1 MSIVAVLSAYR
12 FHQVGLTRFG
22 ALPTMK
28 RRLITVGLFA
38 ACALLLPA
46 ASAFAQSGT
55 GRITGTITSVESNLP
70 MQGVRVTLLGTQ
82 QTVTTNP
89 QGRYVLTGIATGL
102 WRIRT
107 SAIGYSPVVIDSIP
121 VTSGQ
126 TATVD
131 IQLKHQ
137 TVQLE
142 QVVVTGYGSLAKR
155 DVTGAIGQVAAQEI
169 KQEPVTNAIDA
180 IKGRIPGVDIVST
193 GNKPGDGVRVRIR
206 GQRSLKAS
214 NDPLYVLDGIPMA
227 GGIGDLNPS
236 DIESIEVLKD
246 ASATAIYGSRG
257 ANGVVLVT
265 STKGKAGN
273 TRTTY
278 DTYVG
283 AQKVARSVRVYNGP
297 EYAAYKR
304 ETYKNGNTGKALYT
318 CGGVVSQTDCAEGD
332 LIAFSDPNEFAA
344 LKNGTF
350 TDWQNLITRQGT
362 QVSHQL
368 SVTGGNDRNQFA
380 VSGNLLKQIGTTISQ
395 AYDRKSMRVNY
406 EGQARD
412 RFRVGGS
419 ALLVRSLQNLGRGD
433 GLYSEAL
440 ADSPLSLPYDSL
452 GRIVFKP
459 TVDPQRDNPLSDAN
473 NWLND
478 NQRTRVFGTLFA
490 TLSLAEGLDYR
501 ANFGPD
507 LTFNR
512 NGQFVGSQTQQQ
524 QGAGTVQSIRDQK
537 TFDYTLDN
545 ILTYK
550 KALGSA
556 HKVDA
561 TLLYSVEKQSFEEN
575 FGASNNLPYESAGY
589 FNLGA
594 GSVVA
599 GLSSQISQWALQ
611 SYMARLNYTLLDK
624 YLLTLT
630 SRVDGSSRL
639 AEGNKFATFPSV
651 ALGWRV
657 LDDATGQKMGPLS
670 SLKLRG
676 SFGTTGNTSVDPYQ
690 TQGSLNRTA
699 YAFSNS
705 GAFGYQPGS
714 LANPELRWEKTATVD
729 GGADFGLMDG
739 RLSGTLD
746 LYRANTTDLL
756 LDRALPPSTGYSSIT
771 QNVGATRNTGIEL
784 ALSAITLD
792 GWHGLRWTNDITFA
806 HNKNEIVSL
815 NGGAVDDPGNNWFIG
830 YPINNPNSNSD
841 NHLWRDYQFAGI
853 WQTADAAE
861 AAKYGRKPGEIR
873 VADTNGRDAQGNLTG
888 LPDGKFNTDDK
899 VILGNTYP
907 VWTGGL
913 SSRVDFRGIDLSVQA
928 ITRQNFMLR
937 NDLIR
942 GASLAGRYNS
952 IYEDYWTPSNPSNTA
967 PRPDKNT
974 EGPYFADARGYQD
987 GSFVKI
993 RNITL
998 GGQIPSRYVSRIGA
1012 QSMRLYVTAQ
1022 DPFLFTNATVLDP
1035 ESQTGNGVPSFRTFL
1050 LGGSFGF

>member
-1 MSIVAVLSAYR
+1 MN
-12 FHQVGLTRFG
+12 
-22 ALPTMK
+22 
-28 RRLITVGLFA
+28 RRLITVSLLS
-38 ACALLLPA
+38 ACALFLPD
-46 ASAFAQSGT
+46 SRLQAQGET
-55 GRITGTITSVESNLP
+55 GRISGKVTGAESALP
-70 MQGVRVTLLGTQ
+70 LQGVLISVIGTQ
-82 QTVTTNP
+82 HSATTNP
-89 QGRYVLTGIATGL
+89 QGRYTIVVPPGL
-102 WRIRT
+102 YRVRS
-107 SAIGYSPVVIDSIP
+107 SAVGYTPTIVDSVP
-121 VTSGQ
+121 VT
-126 TATVD
+126 TALVTQVD
-131 IQLKHQ
+131 FALKHSL
-137 TVQLE
+137 VQLE
-142 QVVVTGYGSLAKR
+142 QIVVTGYGSLAKR
-155 DVTGAIGQVAAQEI
+155 DVTGAIGSVTANEI

-193 GNKPGDGVRVRIR
+193 GTKPGDGIRVRVR
-206 GQRSLKAS
+206 GTRSLKAS

-283 AQKVARSVRVYNGP
+283 AQTVLRSVRVFNGP
-297 EYAAYKR
+297 EYADYKR
-304 ETYKNGNTGKALYT
+304 ETYKNGNTGTALYK
-318 CGGVVSQTDCAEGD
+318 CGGVLSQTNCADGD
-332 LIAFSDPNEFAA
+332 LITFTDPNEFAA

-350 TDWQNLITRQGT
+350 TDWQDLITRQGT
-362 QVSHQL
+362 QVSHQV
-368 SVTGGNDRNQFA
+368 SITGGNDRNQFA
-380 VSGNLLKQIGTTISQ
+380 VSGNLLKQIGTTIAQ

-406 EGQARD
+406 EGQATS
-412 RFRVGGS
+412 RFRAGGS
-419 ALLVRSLQNLGRGD
+419 ALLVRSLQNLSRGD

-440 ADSPLSLPYDSL
+440 ADSPLSVPYDSL
-452 GRIVFKP
+452 GKIVFKP

-473 NWLND
+473 NWSND
-478 NQRTRVFGTLFA
+478 NLRTRVFGTLFA
-490 TLSLAEGLDYR
+490 TLNLAEGLDYR

-512 NGQFVGSQTQQQ
+512 NGQFVGAQTQQQ
-524 QGAGTVQSIRDQK
+524 QGAGTVQSMRDQK

-545 ILTYK
+545 ILTYRK
-550 KALGSA
+550 NIGSA

-575 FGASNNLPYESAGY
+575 YGASNNLPYESAGY
-589 FNLGA
+589 YNLGA
-594 GSVVA
+594 GGVIA
-599 GLSSQISQWALQ
+599 GLSSQISEWALQ

-630 SRVDGSSRL
+630 SRIDGSSRL
-639 AEGNKFATFPSV
+639 AEGNKFASFPSV

-657 LDDATGQKMGPLS
+657 IDDAGQKWGPFN

-714 LANPELRWEKTATVD
+714 LSNPELRWEKTAAFDV
-729 GGADFGLMDG
+729 GSDFGIFDG

-746 LYRANTTDLL
+746 YYRANTTDLL

-771 QNVGATRNTGIEL
+771 QNVGATRNTGVEL
-784 ALSAITLD
+784 ALSSITVD
-792 GWHGLRWTNDITFA
+792 GWHGIHWTNDITFA

-815 NGGAVDDPGNNWFIG
+815 NGGKVDDPGNNWFIG
-830 YPINNPNSNSD
+830 QPINNPRTDGANATD
-841 NHLWRDYQFAGI
+841 NKVWRDYKFVGI
-853 WQTADAAE
+853 WQTADSALARSF
-861 AAKYGRKPGEIR
+861 GRKPGEIR
-873 VADTNGRDAQGNLTG
+873 IADTNG
-888 LPDGKFNTDDK
+888 DGKFSTDDK

-907 VWTGGL
+907 VWTGAL
-913 SSRVDFRGIDLSVQA
+913 SSRVDFRGIDLSVQV

-942 GASLAGRYNS
+942 GATLAGRYNS
-952 IYEDYWTPSNPSNTA
+952 IYEDYWTPTNPSNTA

-974 EGPYFADARGYQD
+974 ESPYFADARGYQD

-1012 QSMRLYVTAQ
+1012 SSMRLYVTAQ

>member
-1 MSIVAVLSAYR
+1 
-12 FHQVGLTRFG
+12 
-22 ALPTMK
+22 MK

-38 ACALLLPA
+38 ACALLLSTSGA
-46 ASAFAQSGT
+46 AAQETT
-55 GRITGTITSVESNLP
+55 GRISGTISGTESNLP
-70 MQGVRVTLLGTQ
+70 IQGVRVTLLGTQ

-89 QGRYVLTGIATGL
+89 QGRYTLSGITPGM

-107 SAIGYSPVVIDSIP
+107 SAIGYTPVVIDSIP
-121 VTSGQ
+121 VRAGQ
-126 TATVD
+126 TATAD
-131 IQLKHQ
+131 ISLKHQ

-142 QVVVTGYGSLAKR
+142 QIVVTGYGSLAKR
-155 DVTGAIGQVAAQEI
+155 DVTGAIGQVAAAEI

-206 GQRSLKAS
+206 GTRSLKAS

-236 DIESIEVLKD
+236 DIQSIEVLKD

-265 STKGKAGN
+265 STKGQAGN

-283 AQKVARSVRVYNGP
+283 AQKVARSVDVFGP
-297 EYAAYKR
+297 EGYAAYRR
-304 ETYKNGNTGKALYT
+304 EAYRNPNTSAALYK

-332 LIAFSDPNEFAA
+332 ATTFYVEELAA
-344 LKNGTF
+344 MKNGQS
-350 TDWQNLITRQGT
+350 TDWQKLITRQGS

-368 SVTGGNDRNQFA
+368 SITGGNDRNQFA

-395 AYDRKSMRVNY
+395 DYDRKSMRVNY
-406 EGQARD
+406 EGQATT
-412 RFRVGGS
+412 RFRAGGS
-419 ALLVRSLQNLGRGD
+419 ALLVRSFQALGRGD
-433 GLYSEAL
+433 GLYGEAL
-440 ADSPLSLPYDSL
+440 ADTPLSLPYDSL
-452 GRIVFKP
+452 GNVVFKP
-459 TVDPQRDNPLSDAN
+459 TADAQRDNPLSDIAN
-473 NWLND
+473 WRND
-478 NQRTRVFGTLFA
+478 NLRTRVFGTLFA
-490 TLSLAEGLDYR
+490 TVNLAEGLDYR

-507 LTFNR
+507 FTFNR
-512 NGQFVGSQTQQQ
+512 NGQFIGAQTQSK
-524 QGAGTVQSIRDQK
+524 QGAGTDESIRDQK
-537 TFDYTLDN
+537 TLDYTLDN

-550 KALGSA
+550 KNLGSA

-561 TLLYSVEKQSFEEN
+561 TLLYSVEKQNFEEN
-575 FGASNNLPYESAGY
+575 YGASQNLPYESASY
-589 FNLGA
+589 YNLGA
-594 GSVVA
+594 GAIVS

-624 YLLTLT
+624 YLLTVT
-630 SRVDGSSRL
+630 TRVDGSSRL

-657 LDDATGQKMGPLS
+657 LDDAAGQRFGPVS

-676 SFGTTGNTSVDPYQ
+676 SYGTTGNTSVNPYQ
-690 TQGSLNRTA
+690 TQGSLDRTA
-699 YAFSNS
+699 YAYGSTA
-705 GAFGYQPGS
+705 AFGYQPGS
-714 LANPELRWEKTATVD
+714 LSNPDLRWEKTATFD
-729 GGADFGLMDG
+729 GGADFGFLDG
-739 RLSGTLD
+739 RLSGSLD
-746 LYRANTTDLL
+746 YYRANTTDLL

-771 QNVGATRNTGIEL
+771 QNVGATRNTGVEL

-806 HNKNEIVSL
+806 HNRNEIVSL

-830 YPINNPNSNSD
+830 YPINGSAGSD
-841 NHLWRDYQFAGI
+841 NHLWRDYKFDGI
-853 WQTADAAE
+853 WQTADAAL
-861 AAKYGRKPGEIR
+861 AASFGRKPGDIR
-873 VADTNGRDAQGNLTG
+873 IADTNGRDAQGNLTG

-913 SSRVDFRGIDLSVQA
+913 SSRVDYRGIDLSVQA

-952 IYEDYWTPSNPSNTA
+952 IAEDFWTPTNPSNTT

-974 EGPYFADARGYQD
+974 ESPYFSDSRGYQD

-998 GGQIPSRYVSRIGA
+998 GGTVPARFVSRVGA
-1012 QSMRLYVTAQ
+1012 NSMRLYVTAQ
-1022 DPFLFTNATVLDP
+1022 DPFLFTSANVLDP
-1035 ESQTGNGVPSFRTFL
+1035 ESQTGSGVPSFRTFL

>member
-1 MSIVAVLSAYR
+1 
-12 FHQVGLTRFG
+12 
-22 ALPTMK
+22 MK
-28 RRLITVGLFA
+28 RRLITASLLS
-38 ACALLLPA
+38 ACALFLPA
-46 ASAFAQSGT
+46 ARAVAQGET
-55 GRITGTITSVESNLP
+55 GRIVGTITGIESRLP
-70 MQGVRVTLLGTQ
+70 IQGVRVTLLGTQ
-82 QTVTTNP
+82 LTVTTNP
-89 QGRYVLTGIATGL
+89 DGRFTLAGVAPGL
-102 WRIRT
+102 HRIRT
-107 SAIGYSPVVIDSIP
+107 SAIGYTPVIIDSIP
-121 VTSGQ
+121 VRAGQ
-126 TATVD
+126 TATAD
-131 IQLKHQ
+131 ISLKHQ

-142 QVVVTGYGSLAKR
+142 QIVVTGYGSLAKR
-155 DVTGAIGQVAAQEI
+155 DVTGAIGQVAAAEI

-193 GNKPGDGVRVRIR
+193 GNKPGDGVRVRVR
-206 GQRSLKAS
+206 GTRSLKAS
-214 NDPLYVLDGIPMA
+214 NDPLYVLDGIPIA

-265 STKGKAGN
+265 STKGRAGN

-283 AQKVARSVRVYNGP
+283 AQKVARSVEVFGP
-297 EYAAYKR
+297 ERYAAYKR
-304 ETYKNGNTGKALYT
+304 EAYRNPNTSAALYK
-318 CGGVVSQTDCAEGD
+318 CGGVVSQTDCPEGD
-332 LIAFSDPNEFAA
+332 A
-344 LKNGTF
+344 LTFYQEELASLKAGTF
-350 TDWQNLITRQGT
+350 TDWQNLITRQGS

-368 SVTGGNDRNQFA
+368 SITGGNDRNQFA
-380 VSGNLLKQIGTTISQ
+380 VSGNLLKQIGTTLSQ

-406 EGQARD
+406 EGQATN
-412 RFRVGGS
+412 RFRAGGS

-433 GLYSEAL
+433 GLYGEAL
-440 ADSPLSLPYDSL
+440 ADTPLSVPYDSL
-452 GRIVFKP
+452 GNLVFKP
-459 TVDPQRDNPLSDAN
+459 TADAQRDNPLSDVN

-478 NQRTRVFGTLFA
+478 NLRTRVFGTLFA
-490 TLSLAEGLDYR
+490 TVNLAEGLDYR

-512 NGQFVGSQTQQQ
+512 NGTFIGAQTQSK
-524 QGAGTVQSIRDQK
+524 QGAGTDESVRDQK
-537 TFDYTLDN
+537 TFDFTLDN
-545 ILTYK
+545 LLTYK
-550 KALGSA
+550 KSLGSR

-575 FGASNNLPYESAGY
+575 FGSSQNLPYESAGY
-589 FNLGA
+589 YNLGA
-594 GSVVA
+594 GAIVS
-599 GLSSQISQWALQ
+599 GISSQISQWALQ

-639 AEGNKFATFPSV
+639 AEGNKYASFPSI

-657 LDDATGQKMGPLS
+657 LDDAVGQHYGPVS

-676 SFGTTGNTSVDPYQ
+676 SYGTTGNTSVNPYQ
-690 TQGSLNRTA
+690 TQGSLDRTA
-699 YAFSNS
+699 YAYGSTA
-705 GAFGYQPGS
+705 AFGYQPGS
-714 LANPELRWEKTATVD
+714 LSNPDLRWEKTATLD
-729 GGADFGLMDG
+729 GGADFGFLDG
-739 RLSGTLD
+739 RLSGSFD
-746 LYRANTTDLL
+746 YYRANTTDLL

-771 QNVGATRNTGIEL
+771 QNVGATRNTGVEL
-784 ALSAITLD
+784 ALSAITLE
-792 GWHGLRWTNDITFA
+792 GWHGIRWTNDVTFA
-806 HNKNEIVSL
+806 HNRNEIVSL

-830 YPINNPNSNSD
+830 YPINGGGNS
-841 NHLWRDYQFAGI
+841 LWRDYKFAGI
-853 WQTADAAE
+853 WQTADAAL
-861 AAKYGRKPGEIR
+861 AATYGRKPGEIR
-873 VADTNGRDAQGNLTG
+873 IEDVNGRDAQGNLTG
-888 LPDGKFNTDDK
+888 APDGKFNTDDK

-913 SSRVDFRGIDLSVQA
+913 SSRVDYRGIDLSVQA

-942 GASLAGRYNS
+942 DATLAGRYNS
-952 IYEDYWTPSNPSNTA
+952 IAEDFWTPNNPSNTA

-974 EGPYFADARGYQD
+974 ENPYFSGARGYQD

-998 GGQIPSRYVSRIGA
+998 GGTVPARYVTAVGA
-1012 QSMRLYVTAQ
+1012 QSLRLYVTAQ
-1022 DPFLFTNATVLDP
+1022 DPFLFTKANVLDP

>member
-1 MSIVAVLSAYR
+1 
-12 FHQVGLTRFG
+12 
-22 ALPTMK
+22 MK

-38 ACALLLPA
+38 ACALVLSTSGA
-46 ASAFAQSGT
+46 AAQGTT
-55 GRITGTITSVESNLP
+55 GRISGTITGTESKLP
-70 MQGVRVTLLGTQ
+70 IQGVRVTLLGTQ

-89 QGRYVLTGIATGL
+89 QGRYTLTNIAPGM

-107 SAIGYSPVVIDSIP
+107 SAIGYTPVVIDSIP
-121 VTSGQ
+121 VSAGQ
-126 TATVD
+126 TADAD
-131 IQLKHQ
+131 ISLKHQ

-142 QVVVTGYGSLAKR
+142 QIVVTGYGSLAKR
-155 DVTGAIGQVAAQEI
+155 DVTGAIGQVSAQEI
-169 KQEPVTNAIDA
+169 KQEPVTNAIEA
-180 IKGRIPGVDIVST
+180 IKGRIAGVDIVST

-227 GGIGDLNPS
+227 GGIGDLNPA
-236 DIESIEVLKD
+236 DIQSIEVLKD

-265 STKGKAGN
+265 STKGQAGN

-283 AQKVARSVRVYNGP
+283 AQTVLRRVETFGP
-297 EYAAYKR
+297 GVTGPGTYADYKR
-304 ETYKNGNTGKALYT
+304 EAYRNPNDVAAGGTPLYKCA
-318 CGGVVSQTDCAEGD
+318 GVVSQSVCPEGD
-332 LIAFSDPNEFAA
+332 AVTFYSEEIAAM
-344 LKNGTF
+344 KNATY
-350 TDWQNLITRQGT
+350 TDWQNLITRQGS

-368 SVTGGNDRNQFA
+368 SITGGNDRNQFA
-380 VSGNLLKQIGTTISQ
+380 VSGNLLKQIGVTLSQ
-395 AYDRKSMRVNY
+395 DYDRKSMRVNY
-406 EGQARD
+406 EGQARE
-412 RFRVGGS
+412 RFRAGGS
-419 ALLVRSLQNLGRGD
+419 ALLVRSLQRLGRGD
-433 GLYSEAL
+433 GLYGEAI
-440 ADSPLSLPYDSL
+440 ADTPLSVPYDSL
-452 GRIVFKP
+452 GNIVFKP
-459 TVDPQRDNPLSDAN
+459 TPDAQRDNPLSDTQN
-473 NWLND
+473 YLND

-490 TLSLAEGLDYR
+490 TVNLADGLDYR

-512 NGQFVGSQTQQQ
+512 NGSFVGAQTQQQ

-537 TFDYTLDN
+537 TFDFTLDN
-545 ILTYK
+545 LLTYK

-561 TLLYSVEKQSFEEN
+561 TLLYSIEKQSFEEN
-575 FGASNNLPYESAGY
+575 YGQTKDLPYESALY
-589 FNLGA
+589 YNLGA
-594 GSVVA
+594 GNTVS

-624 YLLTLT
+624 YLLTVT
-630 SRVDGSSRL
+630 TRVDGSSRL
-639 AEGNKFATFPSV
+639 AEGNKYATFPSV

-657 LDDATGQKMGPLS
+657 LDDAAGQKMGPLS

-676 SFGTTGNTSVDPYQ
+676 SYGTTGNTSVNPYQ
-690 TQGSLNRTA
+690 TQGDLSRTPYSFGSTA
-699 YAFSNS
+699 
-705 GAFGYQPGS
+705 AFGYRPGS
-714 LANPELRWEKTATVD
+714 LANPELRWEKTSTVD

-739 RLSGTLD
+739 RLSGTFD
-746 LYRANTTDLL
+746 YYRANTTDLL

-771 QNVGATRNTGIEL
+771 QNVGATRNTGVEL
-784 ALSAITLD
+784 GLSAITLD

-815 NGGAVDDPGNNWFIG
+815 NGGAVDDPGNNWYIG
-830 YPINNPNSNSD
+830 LPINGGGNS
-841 NHLWRDYQFAGI
+841 LWRDYQFNGI
-853 WQTADAAE
+853 WQTADAAL
-861 AAKYGRKPGEIR
+861 AASYGRKPGEIR
-873 VADTNGRDAQGNLTG
+873 IVDQDTAGCTSPGTCG
-888 LPDGKFNTDDK
+888 DGKFNTNDK
-899 VILGNTYP
+899 IILGNTYP

-913 SSRVDFRGIDLSVQA
+913 SSRMDYRNFDLSFQA
-928 ITRQNFMLR
+928 ITRQNFLLR

-952 IYEDYWTPSNPSNTA
+952 PLEDYWTPSNPSNTA

-974 EGPYFADARGYQD
+974 ESPFFSESRGYQD

-998 GGQIPSRYVSRIGA
+998 GGRVPERYISRIGA
-1012 QSMRLYVTAQ
+1012 QSLRLYVTAQ
-1022 DPFLFTNATVLDP
+1022 DPFLFASSTVLDP
-1035 ESQTGNGVPSFRTFL
+1035 ESQTGSGVPSYRTFL

>member
-1 MSIVAVLSAYR
+1 
-12 FHQVGLTRFG
+12 
-22 ALPTMK
+22 MK
-28 RRLITVGLFA
+28 RRLITASLLS
-38 ACALLLPA
+38 ACALFLPA
-46 ASAFAQSGT
+46 SRVAAQGGT
-55 GRITGTITSVESNLP
+55 GRITGTITGAETNQP
-70 MQGVRVTLLGTQ
+70 IQGVRVTLLGTQ

-89 QGRYVLTGIATGL
+89 QGRYTLMNIVPGM

-107 SAIGYSPVVIDSIP
+107 SAIGYTPVVIDSIP
-121 VTSGQ
+121 VRSGE
-126 TATVD
+126 TANAD
-131 IQLKHQ
+131 IALKHQ

-142 QVVVTGYGSLAKR
+142 QIVVTGYGSLAKR
-155 DVTGAIGQVAAQEI
+155 DVTGAIGQVAAAEI

-283 AQKVARSVRVYNGP
+283 AQKVARTVAVFGP
-297 EYAAYKR
+297 EGYAAYRR
-304 ETYKNGNTGKALYT
+304 EAYRNPNTSAALYK
-318 CGGVVSQTDCAEGD
+318 CGGVVSQTDCPEGD
-332 LIAFSDPNEFAA
+332 AITFYQEELAA
-344 LKNGTF
+344 MKAGAS
-350 TDWQNLITRQGT
+350 TDWQKLITRQGS

-368 SVTGGNDRNQFA
+368 SVTGGSDRNQFA
-380 VSGNLLKQIGTTISQ
+380 VSGNLLKQIGTTLAQ

-406 EGQARD
+406 EGQATN

-433 GLYSEAL
+433 GLYGEAL
-440 ADSPLSLPYDSL
+440 QDTPLSVPYDSL
-452 GRIVFKP
+452 GKLIFKP
-459 TVDPQRDNPLSDAN
+459 TADAQRDNPLSDVN

-478 NQRTRVFGTLFA
+478 NLRTRVFGTLFA
-490 TLSLAEGLDYR
+490 TLNLADGLDYR

-512 NGQFVGSQTQQQ
+512 TGTFIGAETQSK
-524 QGAGTVQSIRDQK
+524 QGAGTDQSIRDQK

-545 ILTYK
+545 LLTYK
-550 KALGSA
+550 KSLGSK

-561 TLLYSVEKQSFEEN
+561 TLLYSIEKQSFEES
-575 FGASNNLPYESAGY
+575 FGSSQNLPYESAGY
-589 FNLGA
+589 YNLGA
-594 GSVVA
+594 GAIVS
-599 GLSSQISQWALQ
+599 GLSSQISEWALQ

-630 SRVDGSSRL
+630 TRVDGSSRL
-639 AEGNKFATFPSV
+639 AEGNKYATFPSV

-657 LDDATGQKMGPLS
+657 LDDAAGQRFGPVS

-676 SFGTTGNTSVDPYQ
+676 SYGTTGNTSVNPYQ
-690 TQGSLNRTA
+690 TQGSLDRTA
-699 YAFSNS
+699 YAYGSTA
-705 GAFGYQPGS
+705 AFGYQPGS
-714 LANPELRWEKTATVD
+714 LSNPELRWEKTATFD
-729 GGADFGLMDG
+729 GGADFGFLDG
-739 RLSGTLD
+739 RLSGSLD
-746 LYRANTTDLL
+746 YYRANTTDLL
-756 LDRALPPSTGYSSIT
+756 LDRALPPSTGYQSIT
-771 QNVGATRNTGIEL
+771 QNVGATRNTGVEL
-784 ALSAITLD
+784 ALSAITLE

-815 NGGAVDDPGNNWFIG
+815 NGGKVDDPGNNWFIG
-830 YPINNPNSNSD
+830 YPINGGGNS
-841 NHLWRDYQFAGI
+841 LWRDYKFNGI
-853 WQTADAAE
+853 WQTADAAL
-861 AAKYGRKPGEIR
+861 AASFGRKPGEIR
-873 VADTNGRDAQGNLTG
+873 IVDQDTVGCTNPGTCGN
-888 LPDGKFNTDDK
+888 GKFNADDR

-913 SSRVDFRGIDLSVQA
+913 SSRLDYRGIDLSFQA

-952 IYEDYWTPSNPSNTA
+952 IAEDFWTPTNPSNTA

-974 EGPYFADARGYQD
+974 ENPYFSGARGYQD

-998 GGQIPSRYVSRIGA
+998 GGTVPARYVSRVGA
-1012 QSMRLYVTAQ
+1012 NSMRLYVTAQ
-1022 DPFLFTNATVLDP
+1022 DPFLFTSANVLDP
-1035 ESQTGNGVPSFRTFL
+1035 ESQTGTGVPSFRTFL